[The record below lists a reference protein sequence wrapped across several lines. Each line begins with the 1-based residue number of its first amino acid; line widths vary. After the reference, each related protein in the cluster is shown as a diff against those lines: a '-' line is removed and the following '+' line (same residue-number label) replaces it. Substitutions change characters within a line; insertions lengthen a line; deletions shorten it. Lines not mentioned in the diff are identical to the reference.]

1 MMFYILTNPVLAT
14 SKTLDK
20 KECES
25 LLKPI
30 YEKITKEVGIIPY
43 DPSDDIAVS
52 D

>member
-1 MMFYILTNPVLAT
+1 MNFYILTNPVIT
-14 SKTLDK
+14 SKRLSRKD
-20 KECES
+20 CEN

-43 DPSDDIAVS
+43 NPDDDIAVI